1 MFKNIT
7 YVIFL
12 CFCISA
18 KAQKL
23 NKEDLYADAI
33 CRLHKIQLQA
43 SYLDSSDTLYIIP
56 NDRNIKIKKINMI
69 SNDFPQLKI
78 GESLPIYIYTKYNGV
93 P

>member
-23 NKEDLYADAI
+23 NKEDLYVDAI
-33 CRLHKIQLQA
+33 WKSH
-43 SYLDSSDTLYIIP
+43 STLT
-56 NDRNIKIKKINMI
+56 
-69 SNDFPQLKI
+69 LL
-78 GESLPIYIYTKYNGV
+78 GKYNLLTLAII
-93 P
+93 

>member
-33 CRLHKIQLQA
+33 CRLHKIQLLYA
-43 SYLDSSDTLYIIP
+43 YLQPIITQYFID
-56 NDRNIKIKKINMI
+56 NKSEIWLLFLIAHSKR
-69 SNDFPQLKI
+69 
-78 GESLPIYIYTKYNGV
+78 
-93 P
+93 